1 MIIKTK
7 LLTSLFLSLALRLP
21 AAGRGEVWRGLQ
33 IRKDMRILYY
43 DCFAGISGDMNLG
56 ALIDLGVDAD
66 YLKTELEKLNIEGF
80 HLEVQPDIRRGI
92 SGTKATVV
100 IENQENE
107 KHRHLRHVE
116 ELVNQ
121 SSLSDAVKT
130 KSLQIFDLI
139 AVAEAKVHNISKE
152 RVHFHEVGA
161 LDSIADIVGAA
172 ICLDFLK
179 VDKVMSSSIQLG
191 GGMVKCAHGLMPVPA
206 PATALIVQN
215 VPVKTGLVQHEATTP
230 TGAAILVATVNEFT
244 DQIDFQIQKT
254 AYGIGQRD
262 VSEVP
267 NVLRV
272 YLSDDNKTADNTTQE
287 GAWMVECNIDDMNP
301 EWYDHLFRKLF
312 EAGASDV
319 FLTPIFMKKSRPA
332 NKLSV
337 LCNSK
342 IKPEIKS
349 IIFRNST
356 TIGVREYVV
365 TKTVLERQEREI
377 ETELGKVAMKYSYFQ
392 GREIRFKP
400 ESDEI
405 IRLANQH
412 GMSLNE
418 VEKIINKNS

>member
-1 MIIKTK
+1 MK
-7 LLTSLFLSLALRLP
+7 
-21 AAGRGEVWRGLQ
+21 
-33 IRKDMRILYY
+33 ILYY

-66 YLKTELEKLNIEGF
+66 YLTTELQKLNIEGF
-80 HLEVQPDIRRGI
+80 HLEIQKDIRRGI

-100 IENQENE
+100 VENPDNE

-121 SSLSDAVKT
+121 SMLSPEVKSLS
-130 KSLQIFDLI
+130 LRIFDQI
-139 AVAEAKVHNISKE
+139 AVAEGKVHNISKE

-172 ICLDFLK
+172 ICLDYLK

-206 PATALIVQN
+206 PATTEIVQG
-215 VPVKTGLVQHEATTP
+215 VPVKSGLVQHEATTP
-230 TGAAILVATVNEFT
+230 TGAAILVATVDEFT
-244 DQIDFQIQKT
+244 DQIDFPIQKT

-272 YLSDDNKTADNTTQE
+272 YLSETSPEPEDSRLE
-287 GAWMVECNIDDMNP
+287 EAWMLECNIDDMNP
-301 EWYDHLFRKLF
+301 EWYDHLFGKLL

-319 FLTPIFMKKSRPA
+319 FLTPIIMKKSRPA

-337 LCNSK
+337 LCSK
-342 IKPEIKS
+342 NIVPEMKS
-349 IIFRNST
+349 IIFNNST
-356 TIGVREYVV
+356 TIGLREYPV
-365 TKTVLERQEREI
+365 TKTVLLREEKEI
-377 ETELGKVAMKYSYFQ
+377 ETELGTVRVKYSSFQ
-392 GREIRFKP
+392 GKEIRVKP
-400 ESDEI
+400 EFEDLKK
-405 IRLANQH
+405 LALQH
-412 GMSLNE
+412 NLSLNE
-418 VEKIINKNS
+418 VERTINKNC